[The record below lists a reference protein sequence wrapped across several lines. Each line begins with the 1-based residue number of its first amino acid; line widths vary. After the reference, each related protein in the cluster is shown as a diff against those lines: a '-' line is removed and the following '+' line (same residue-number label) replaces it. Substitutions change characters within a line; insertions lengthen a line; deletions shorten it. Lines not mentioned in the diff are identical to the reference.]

1 MIFTDEFFS
10 ASDSNTANLVRLVD
24 SHTNEDVNFK
34 RITSWI
40 DGTAMDDTK
49 VDHIIYRKKMDSG
62 GSPFYYVR
70 TDVTAGDLDVRIFGV
85 KADDINDDTSAL
97 QAAFNMACKLGLN
110 ILLPAGIMKTTQ
122 GLLLD
127 FSWQGTIKNR
137 IQIIGKGLGNSV
149 IKNYGP
155 TSVALFIKGP
165 ADPSRPPYFSVSDLT
180 ITKPTGETRYGVGL
194 LIHDFIG
201 AEVNNI
207 EISNYDIGFQLVNVC
222 NAQISFL
229 VSKSCNYGMYNERTI
244 NPLGFTYPNLL
255 NFRNC
260 SFLGNVKFGA
270 VIIAGHAVK
279 FDSCGFE
286 GNFGVGLQFTFAG
299 YNGREALSLINN
311 YFEGNA
317 NHDIYFE
324 TSSMTALSLISNTF
338 TKNIAGRASDVVVN
352 NLSND
357 QVYMS
362 SLSNAFG
369 YYVNSNP
376 EIPSYVPSASSKNIL
391 YMGDPSK
398 FHLLNNDMHQSSLE
412 S

>member
-1 MIFTDEFFS
+1 
-10 ASDSNTANLVRLVD
+10 
-24 SHTNEDVNFK
+24 
-34 RITSWI
+34 
-40 DGTAMDDTK
+40 
-49 VDHIIYRKKMDSG
+49 
-62 GSPFYYVR
+62 
-70 TDVTAGDLDVRIFGV
+70 
-85 KADDINDDTSAL
+85 
-97 QAAFNMACKLGLN
+97 
-110 ILLPAGIMKTTQ
+110 MKTTQ

>member
-1 MIFTDEFFS
+1 MIFTDVFFS
-10 ASDSNTANLVRLVD
+10 ASNSNTDNLVQLVD
-24 SHTNEDVNFK
+24 SQTNEDVNFK

-49 VDHIIYRKKMDSG
+49 VDHIIYRKKMVG
-62 GSPFYYVR
+62 GNPFYYVR

-97 QAAFNMACKLGLN
+97 QAAFNAACKLGLN

-127 FSWQGTIKNR
+127 FSWQGTVKNR
-137 IQIIGKGLGNSV
+137 IRIIGKGLGNSV

-155 TSVALFIKGP
+155 TSVPLFIKGP
-165 ADPSRPPYFSVSDLT
+165 SDPSRPPYFSVSDLT
-180 ITKPTGETRYGVGL
+180 ITKPEGETRYGVGL
-194 LIHDFIG
+194 LIQNFIG

-229 VSKSCNYGMYNERTI
+229 ISKYCNYGMYNERTK
-244 NPLGFTYPNLL
+244 NPEGFTYPNLL
-255 NFRNC
+255 NFQNC
-260 SFLGNVKFGA
+260 TFLGNVKFGA
-270 VIIAGHAVK
+270 VIISGHAVK

-286 GNFGVGLQFTFAG
+286 GNVGVGLQFTFAG

-311 YFEGNA
+311 YFEGNT

-338 TKNIAGRASDVVVN
+338 NKSIIGRVSDVVVN

-357 QVYMS
+357 QVHMS
-362 SLSNAFG
+362 SLSNSFG
-369 YYVNSNP
+369 HSATY
-376 EIPSYVPSASSKNIL
+376 IPSASSKNIL

-398 FHLLNNDMHQSSLE
+398 FYLLNNDMHQSSLE

>member
-1 MIFTDEFFS
+1 MIFTDVFFS
-10 ASDSNTANLVRLVD
+10 ASNSNTDNLVQLVD
-24 SHTNEDVNFK
+24 SQTNEDVNFK

-49 VDHIIYRKKMDSG
+49 VDHIIYRKKIVG
-62 GSPFYYVR
+62 GNPFYYVR

-97 QAAFNMACKLGLN
+97 QAAFNTACKLGLN

-127 FSWQGTIKNR
+127 FSWQGTVKNR
-137 IQIIGKGLGNSV
+137 IRIIGKGLGNSV

-155 TSVALFIKGP
+155 TSVPLSIKGP
-165 ADPSRPPYFSVSDLT
+165 SDPSRPPYFSVGDLT
-180 ITKPTGETRYGVGL
+180 ITKPEGETRYGVGL
-194 LIHDFIG
+194 LIQDFIG

-229 VSKSCNYGMYNERTI
+229 ISKYCNYGMYNERTK
-244 NPLGFTYPNLL
+244 NPEGFTYPNLL
-255 NFRNC
+255 NFQNC
-260 SFLGNVKFGA
+260 TFLGNVKFGA
-270 VIIAGHAVK
+270 VIISGHAVK

-338 TKNIAGRASDVVVN
+338 NKSIIGRVSDVVVN

-357 QVYMS
+357 QVHMS
-362 SLSNAFG
+362 SLSNSFG
-369 YYVNSNP
+369 HSATY
-376 EIPSYVPSASSKNIL
+376 IPSASSKNIL

-398 FHLLNNDMHQSSLE
+398 FYLLNNDMHQSSLE

>member
-1 MIFTDEFFS
+1 MIFTDVFFS
-10 ASDSNTANLVRLVD
+10 ASNSNTDNLVQLVD
-24 SHTNEDVNFK
+24 SQTNEDVNFK

-49 VDHIIYRKKMDSG
+49 LDHIIYRKKMVG
-62 GSPFYYVR
+62 GNPFYYVR

-97 QAAFNMACKLGLN
+97 QAAFNAACKLGLN
-110 ILLPAGIMKTTQ
+110 IILPAGIMKTTQ

-127 FSWQGTIKNR
+127 FSWQGTVKNR

-165 ADPSRPPYFSVSDLT
+165 SDPSNPPYFSVSDLT
-180 ITKPTGETRYGVGL
+180 ITKPAGESLYGVGL
-194 LIHDFIG
+194 LIEEFVG
-201 AEVNNI
+201 GNVNNI
-207 EISNYDIGFQLVNVC
+207 EISLFDIGFQLVNVC

-229 VSKSCNYGMYNERTI
+229 ISKYCNYGMYNERTK
-244 NPLGFTYPNLL
+244 NPEGFTYPNLL

-260 SFLGNVKFGA
+260 SFLINNKFGA
-270 VIIAGHAVK
+270 VIISGHAVK

-286 GNFGVGLQFTFAG
+286 SNFGVGLQFTFAG

-311 YFEGNA
+311 YFEGNT

-338 TKNIAGRASDVVVN
+338 NKSIIGRVSDVVVN

-357 QVYMS
+357 QVHMS
-362 SLSNAFG
+362 SLSNSFG
-369 YYVNSNP
+369 HSATY
-376 EIPSYVPSASSKNIL
+376 IPSASSKNIL

-398 FHLLNNDMHQSSLE
+398 FYLLNNDMHQSSLE

>member
-10 ASDSNTANLVRLVD
+10 ASNSDTANLVRLVD
-24 SHTNEDVNFK
+24 SQTNEDVNFK

-49 VDHIIYRKKMDSG
+49 VDHIIYRKKMVG

-70 TDVTAGDLDVRIFGV
+70 TDVTAGDLDVRTFGV

-97 QAAFNMACKLGLN
+97 QAAFNTACKLGLN

-127 FSWQGTIKNR
+127 FSWQGIVKNR

-180 ITKPTGETRYGVGL
+180 ITKPERETRYGVGL
-194 LIHDFIG
+194 LIQDFIG
-201 AEVNNI
+201 ADVKNI

-229 VSKSCNYGMYNERTI
+229 ISKYCNYGMYNERTK
-244 NPLGFTYPNLL
+244 NPEGFTYPNLL
-255 NFRNC
+255 NFQNC
-260 SFLGNVKFGA
+260 TFLGNVKFGA
-270 VIIAGHAVK
+270 VIISGHAVK

-338 TKNIAGRASDVVVN
+338 NKSIIGRASDVVVN

-357 QVYMS
+357 QVHMS
-362 SLSNAFG
+362 SLSNSFG
-369 YYVNSNP
+369 HSAT
-376 EIPSYVPSASSKNIL
+376 YVPSASSKNIL